1 MVRCTDLRRWLV
13 CTNLRNVLTN
23 VCGRKSL
30 RFSTT
35 HEIRKVNDVQTLMDL
50 ESSSRMRGPQVE
62 SLVSLSW
69 CIRQGT
75 RGRVTGTQI
84 TFPPNRVMVS
94 DSSARQ
100 TNEGLATECLW
111 SSPRGVPISL
121 FSICVPFESVTN
133 YPYPYRHDR

>member
-13 CTNLRNVLTN
+13 CTNLRNVPTN

-62 SLVSLSW
+62 SLVYLSW

-75 RGRVTGTQI
+75 RGEGDWDADYL
-84 TFPPNRVMVS
+84 PPLVS
-94 DSSARQ
+94 
-100 TNEGLATECLW
+100 
-111 SSPRGVPISL
+111 
-121 FSICVPFESVTN
+121 
-133 YPYPYRHDR
+133 